1 MRGLA
6 NQLSDVSFIKTQL
19 ISNVQSLSLP
29 VSANMKSAMF
39 LMNGKL
45 HWWFAKPFISVCG
58 DISIFRNA
66 SKPVTILAWFKVQ
79 YKVKYW
85 DFIVFQILML
95 QFKVLHNIDI
105 TIYQNVNNHR
115 NIIILNSIYLKVSQI
130 PMQLSFEFVWQAGF
144 SIHNFYYYSAYVLH
158 LFVLKLPEN
167 SNYNY
172 TKFTINLCMVL
183 WERLYGLYHLL
194 WCIDVFWRVLC
205 FHPLPLPCLL
215 GLCMAPDNIWNI
227 NWHMSFF
234 YRLVTTKFV
243 RSLF

>member
-1 MRGLA
+1 MKIRTNFFLWKYFFEVHLSQHDHYSPQPLA
-6 NQLSDVSFIKTQL
+6 QRKWCRRFPPQHPHQRESRPFQPEHLVHLKKKINVDFLKEFNNQQHCYIK
-19 ISNVQSLSLP
+19 IY
-29 VSANMKSAMF
+29 F
-39 LMNGKL
+39 KL
-45 HWWFAKPFISVCG
+45 EWHGNRFSVC
-58 DISIFRNA
+58 
-66 SKPVTILAWFKVQ
+66 
-79 YKVKYW
+79 
-85 DFIVFQILML
+85 
-95 QFKVLHNIDI
+95 
-105 TIYQNVNNHR
+105 
-115 NIIILNSIYLKVSQI
+115 
-130 PMQLSFEFVWQAGF
+130 WQAGF
-144 SIHNFYYYSAYVLH
+144 SFHNFYCYSAYVLH
-158 LFVLKLPEN
+158 PLVLELPVN

-215 GLCMAPDNIWNI
+215 GLWMAPDNIWNI